1 MAYGESTENAPC
13 RVASW
18 SAELLPGQYAIY
30 GEAVYEYGSKTVK
43 LSTLQVNADKPFVS
57 AGTTFRGSNRCAV
70 VLECAAAE
78 GSAEFGIEYRKAG
91 QEQTERVSFSANF
104 DSVKSRQLCL
114 SFKADAGADYSFR
127 TFIVSED
134 DTTYG
139 AWNDCPAPTR
149 RCVCLGIHGPVRR
162 RLHPDGSGSRNGR
175 AIRYDRRI
183 AQSRKRGHDA
193 PARLLS
199 GSRRNRSVLRSG

>member
-1 MAYGESTENAPC
+1 MAYGESTESAPC

-57 AGTTFRGSNRCAV
+57 TGTTFRGSNRCAV

-114 SFKADAGADYSFR
+114 SFKAMREQTISSAHLSYLKTIRPMARG
-127 TFIVSED
+127 
-134 DTTYG
+134 TT
-139 AWNDCPAPTR
+139 
-149 RCVCLGIHGPVRR
+149 
-162 RLHPDGSGSRNGR
+162 
-175 AIRYDRRI
+175 
-183 AQSRKRGHDA
+183 
-193 PARLLS
+193 ARLL
-199 GSRRNRSVLRSG
+199 RRLAF